1 MSPSK
6 YQVRRLVDI
15 IVEICCSCYI
25 QPILQ
30 VEPVSKVSQFQFYD
44 YFSDQSPDHHKFA
57 IPLLS
62 IIHISNFNQVTSYN
76 MNMYNSIVA
85 SFGLIITLGQGLGL
99 PNPQTKNA

>member
-1 MSPSK
+1 MYFFALSVGFLHIP
-6 YQVRRLVDI
+6 RIRARLDKQAV
-15 IVEICCSCYI
+15 
-25 QPILQ
+25 Q